1 MGLSGPML
9 RASGIPWDLRKVDR
23 YESYDEFEW
32 EIQWQKQRDS
42 LARYLVRLSEMTESI
57 KIIQQV
63 LERLPGGPYE
73 NLDYIVIS
81 SKRLLNR
88 IK

>member
-23 YESYDEFEW
+23 YESYDEFEC
-32 EIQWQKQRDS
+32 EIQRQKQGDS
-42 LARYLVRLSEMTESI
+42 LTRYLVRLSEMTESI

-63 LERLPGGPYE
+63 LERLPGGS
-73 NLDYIVIS
+73 L
-81 SKRLLNR
+81 
-88 IK
+88 